1 MSVTFYKMCY
11 DLDPSCNESAPN
23 KTSYHNLAYDVH
35 VFIYICSIFFSNNRP
50 LFGKD
55 LDLSM
60 NIFVEVKIVLIDHD
74 RPDRKKILGPY

>member
-1 MSVTFYKMCY
+1 MYMS
-11 DLDPSCNESAPN
+11 L
-23 KTSYHNLAYDVH
+23 
-35 VFIYICSIFFSNNRP
+35 SIFWFNFFSNNRP

-74 RPDRKKILGPY
+74 RPDRKKILGRY

>member
-1 MSVTFYKMCY
+1 MSVTFNKMCNY
-11 DLDPSCNESAPN
+11 LDPSCNESAPN
-23 KTSYHNLAYDVH
+23 KTSYQNLAHDVH
-35 VFIYICSIFFSNNRP
+35 VFIFWFNFFSNNRP